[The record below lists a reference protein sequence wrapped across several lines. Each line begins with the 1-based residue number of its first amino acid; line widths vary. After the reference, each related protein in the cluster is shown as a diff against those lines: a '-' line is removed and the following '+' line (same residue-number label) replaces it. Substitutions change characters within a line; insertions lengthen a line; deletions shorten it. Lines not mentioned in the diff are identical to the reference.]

1 MGIIYLLLSH
11 INEKQFKYDMWLC
24 HAYMK
29 MRMEDIYNLPVSDR
43 KDFIRIHNKVTKE
56 QNEKMKK

>member
-1 MGIIYLLLSH
+1 
-11 INEKQFKYDMWLC
+11 
-24 HAYMK
+24 MK